1 VVVPGSLSRRSCC
14 PSPDTLD
21 LRTTN
26 ECTVISTS
34 FSSVQ
39 TPEWRLS
46 PSLIAY
52 DIFLLAVFISRRL
65 PLAAQ

>member
-1 VVVPGSLSRRSCC
+1 MVVPGSLSHSSC
-14 PSPDTLD
+14 PSPGTLD

-39 TPEWRLS
+39 TPKWRLL
-46 PSLIAY
+46 PSLIVY
-52 DIFLLAVFISRRL
+52 YLFLLAVFISRRL